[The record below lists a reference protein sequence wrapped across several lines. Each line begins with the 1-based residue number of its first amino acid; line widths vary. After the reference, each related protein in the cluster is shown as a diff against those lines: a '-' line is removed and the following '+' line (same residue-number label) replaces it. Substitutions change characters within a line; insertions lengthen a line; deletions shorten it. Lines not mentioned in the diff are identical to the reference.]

1 MGPME
6 STLVLFSF
14 VFGLVIGSFL
24 NVCIYRLPLGK
35 SILFPPS
42 SCPQCGSRIRFY
54 DNIPLVS
61 YVFLRGKC
69 RFCRHPISIRYP
81 VIEVLSGLVSV
92 ALFLRYGPSFSYLF
106 LFAFS
111 ASLIT
116 ITFIDLQYQIIPNVL
131 TIPGI
136 VLGLFF
142 SFFSWSDL
150 SWSDSLLGIL
160 GGGGVFYLVATL
172 FKLLRGKEGLGAGD
186 IKLLAM
192 LGAWL
197 GWQALPFVILISSVT
212 GVIIGGGTLLL
223 SRKKLETRIPY
234 GPFLVLAAFVCLFFK
249 DELISLL
256 YAEFFV

>member
-92 ALFLRYGPSFSYLF
+92 ALFLRYGPSLPYLF
-106 LFAFS
+106 LFAFA